1 MNNYAKGK
9 FAELLAAAYMF
20 CHGYKI
26 VKRNFITGRGTTAGE
41 IDLICRK
48 KDTLV
53 FVEIKQR
60 SSLDNAAYAISKQ
73 QQVRIIRG
81 AQSFLKSYPAYQ
93 NYNIR
98 FDAVLVAL
106 PWQISHI
113 PNAWQAD

>member
-1 MNNYAKGK
+1 MNNYRKGK
-9 FAELLAAAYMF
+9 FAELLTAAYMF

-60 SSLDNAAYAISKQ
+60 SSLENAAYAITKQ
-73 QQVRIIRG
+73 QRTRIIRG
-81 AQSFLKSYPAYQ
+81 AQSFLKSYPAYRGHD
-93 NYNIR
+93 IR
-98 FDAVLVAL
+98 FDAVLITL
-106 PWQISHI
+106 PWRIRHI
-113 PNAWQAD
+113 INAWQAD